1 MRYAWCGACGAA
13 SANQDRGEIFGSVG
27 VSPTRFTWAYDVA
40 DDADAEVV
48 LDAAAAEITALGA
61 TLDRINPLRRWLSAT
76 SEGDRLDIELL
87 VMESRS
93 LEIVHTITVTD

>member
-40 DDADAEVV
+40 DDADVEVV
-48 LDAAAAEITALGA
+48 LDAVAGVVVALGPPSTA
-61 TLDRINPLRRWLSAT
+61 ENRCVGGCPRRRKAIVST
-76 SEGDRLDIELL
+76 S
-87 VMESRS
+87 SCW
-93 LEIVHTITVTD
+93 